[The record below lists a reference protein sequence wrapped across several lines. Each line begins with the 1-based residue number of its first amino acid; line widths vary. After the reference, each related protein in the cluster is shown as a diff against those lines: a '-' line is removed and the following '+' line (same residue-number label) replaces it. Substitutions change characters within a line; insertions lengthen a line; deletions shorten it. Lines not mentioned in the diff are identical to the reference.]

1 MGRGDRAC
9 PALPVSAPIALQDAN
24 NFYVSCERAFDPSL
38 RGVPAIVLSNNDGC
52 AIARS
57 AEAKA
62 LGIKM
67 GDPLHLIRDKVQK
80 HGIAVRS
87 SNYALY
93 ADMQRRILAAIEPL
107 VRDVEIYSI
116 DENFLD
122 LEGFEDRDLVAHCQ
136 EIRARVEQWT
146 TIPSCVGIGAT
157 KTLAKLGNAAAKN
170 NPLFDGVAD
179 MRDDRVRRWVMDR
192 FAVGDVWGVGSAT
205 AARLDELGIRTAGQL
220 ADMQMKAARG
230 LGTVVLERLVAEL
243 NGVRAS
249 AVELVAPQRKGM
261 AVTRSFGKPV
271 TDMETLM
278 GAVAQ
283 YAMRAGEKLRQ
294 HGLVAA
300 RLTVF
305 FHTNRH
311 KTGAPQYAASRTM
324 ALHPM
329 TADSFELIAAARR
342 GVERSWRDGFA
353 YSKAGV
359 MLDDLLSA
367 DKRPRTLFEDDQAHA
382 KRDRLLGALDDINGR
397 FGKFTAVPGVQ
408 GFERNWRLRSERKS
422 PAWTTRIDEVP
433 RVRAG

>member
-1 MGRGDRAC
+1 MT
-9 PALPVSAPIALQDAN
+9 SPIAVQDAN

-67 GDPLHLIRDKVQK
+67 GDPIHLIRDKVRK

-93 ADMQRRILAAIEPL
+93 GDMQRRILAAIEPFA
-107 VRDVEIYSI
+107 RDVEIYSI

-122 LEGFEDRDLVAHCQ
+122 LAGFEHLDLVAHCQ
-136 EIRARVEQWT
+136 ALRARVEEWT
-146 TIPSCVGIGAT
+146 TIPSCVGIGPT
-157 KTLAKLGNAAAKN
+157 KTLAKLGNAAAKK

-179 MRDDRVRRWVMDR
+179 MRDEAVRRWVMDR
-192 FAVGDVWGVGSAT
+192 FEVGDVWGVGSAT
-205 AARLDELGIRTAGQL
+205 TRKLTELGIRTAGQL
-220 ADMQMKAARG
+220 ANMPMKQARG

-243 NGVRAS
+243 NGVRS
-249 AVELVAPQRKGM
+249 SVVELIEPQRKGM
-261 AVTRSFGKPV
+261 AVTRSFGRPV
-271 TDMETLM
+271 TDLPALM

-294 HGLVAA
+294 HGLVAG

-311 KTGAPQYAASRTM
+311 KPERPQHGASRTTG
-324 ALHPM
+324 LNPM
-329 TADSFELIAAARR
+329 TDDSLELIAAARR
-342 GVERSWRDGFA
+342 SVERAWRDGFA
-353 YSKAGV
+353 YTKAGV
-359 MLDDLLSA
+359 ILEELVAA
-367 DKRPRTLFEDDQAHA
+367 DKRPRTLFEDAEGRERRQ
-382 KRDRLLGALDDINGR
+382 RLMGAIDEINGR
-397 FGKFTAVPGVQ
+397 FGKFAAVPGVQ
-408 GFERNWRLRSERKS
+408 GFKREWKQQASMKS
-422 PAWTTRIDEVP
+422 PAWTTRIEEVP
-433 RVRAG
+433 RVRAK